1 MQRVALPQLSTS
13 TPSLFQIRMVT
24 SACADGSS
32 TISWSQ
38 PMPVLR
44 SAMARAFAS
53 SMAMG
58 LRRASNTT
66 KSFPS
71 PFILR
76 KWRGEASVMTGLI
89 WEKPKGLLDR
99 R

>member
-13 TPSLFQIRMVT
+13 PPSLFQMRMVT
-24 SACADGSS
+24 SALAEGSS

-53 SMAMG
+53 SMASE
-58 LRRASNTT
+58 RFRASNTT

-76 KWRGEASVMTGLI
+76 KWRGEASGMEALYGKSL
-89 WEKPKGLLDR
+89 EDC
-99 R
+99 